1 MSYTYRKKKGNLVK
15 NMTFQNIAIYYPT
28 LEFIGGI
35 ESVIIQQLRIFKN
48 AGYKCHIITDVPI
61 VRCVD
66 TVSVNKIVVAQDAQ
80 RSINLQRA
88 IETNGIEV
96 ILINGATFPSTM
108 SDIQAIHKV
117 GAKVILTIH
126 FSFPSPI
133 IFNDAWS
140 CYKINREIGQMC
152 DAVVTVSR
160 ADAKWWRALGCN
172 AFYVQNPFEISA
184 KSSES
189 KSQGNVIVW
198 VGREVEAKQ
207 MHEAFKIVS
216 EIKRKIPDVVL
227 RVVGPKL
234 SVSTKNTLQQL
245 DIENNVQFYPNEKN
259 VSQHYAAAK
268 VHLLTSI
275 TESFCL
281 VIIEAKSHA
290 VPTVMYSI
298 PFLELVRDGRG
309 IIEVEQ
315 HNTKVAVS
323 EIEKL
328 LRDENYRL
336 DLGQQAIDSLDN
348 FNDEAVLV
356 GWKNVFANLKNPG
369 ENTGE
374 PDDFNMYVKQIFD
387 AWEYQRVK
395 NQFKIDFFEELSKM
409 THNDGSCLVNIFMRF
424 VVNPLKYIKGKIR

>member
-1 MSYTYRKKKGNLVK
+1 MK
-15 NMTFQNIAIYYPT
+15 FQNIAIYYPT

-35 ESVIIQQLRIFKN
+35 ESVIIQQLGIFKN

-66 TVSVNKIVVAQDAQ
+66 TVSVNKIIVAQGAQ

-96 ILINGATFPSTM
+96 ILINGAAFPSTA

-172 AFYVQNPFEISA
+172 TFYVQNPFEISA

-189 KSQGNVIVW
+189 KSRENVIVW
-198 VGREVEAKQ
+198 VGREVEQKQ

-216 EIKRKIPDVVL
+216 EIKWKIPDVVL

-234 SVSTKNTLQQL
+234 SVSTKNILQQL
-245 DIENNVQFYPNEKN
+245 DIEKNVQFYPNEKN
-259 VSQHYAAAK
+259 VGQHYAVAK

-281 VIIEAKSHA
+281 VITEAKSHA
-290 VPTVMYSI
+290 IPTVMYSI
-298 PFLELVRDGRG
+298 PFLELVRDGKG
-309 IIEVEQ
+309 IVEVEQ
-315 HNTKVAVS
+315 HDAKAAAS
-323 EIEKL
+323 EIMKL

-336 DLGQQAIDSLDN
+336 DLGQQAISSLNN
-348 FNDEAVLV
+348 FNDEAVLA
-356 GWKNVFANLKNPG
+356 GWENVFSNIENPG
-369 ENTGE
+369 ESICGSDE
-374 PDDFNMYVKQIFD
+374 FNMYIEQIFD
-387 AWEYQRVK
+387 AWEYQRSK

-409 THNDGSCLVNIFMRF
+409 THNDGSRLVNGFMRF
-424 VVNPLKYIKGKIR
+424 VINPLKYIKGKMR